1 MMSAAA
7 FLVNYGGK
15 VLTNP
20 VSHRVLKN
28 MVDANLPETIR
39 LANFARLVRM
49 YPEEWMAFDQD
60 LAELEMQQK
69 KYNRSSMVD
78 QRAQTT
84 KEKIMEG
91 AGQVIDRVKELPSQI
106 YESPLNPKIQD
117 LIPNKPAPSGTDFA
131 PDAVDATPYNSAS
144 AGSSIM
150 NSQTMNPG
158 AAQALYTGNT
168 DAALAAQY
176 GGTQYAAGGGLM
188 EMNPVMNNQGKYTD
202 IQKGINDNPFTKQ
215 GIGSLV

>member
-1 MMSAAA
+1 
-7 FLVNYGGK
+7 
-15 VLTNP
+15 
-20 VSHRVLKN
+20 
-28 MVDANLPETIR
+28 
-39 LANFARLVRM
+39 
-49 YPEEWMAFDQD
+49 
-60 LAELEMQQK
+60 MQQK

-84 KEKIMEG
+84 KEKIKEG
-91 AGQVIDRVKELPSQI
+91 IGQVIDRAKELPGQI

-117 LIPNKPAPSGTDFA
+117 LIPDRPAAGFA
-131 PDAVDATPYNSAS
+131 PEATDAMPYDSAS

-176 GGTQYAAGGGLM
+176 GGGTQYAAGGGLM

-215 GIGSLV
+215 GIGSLI